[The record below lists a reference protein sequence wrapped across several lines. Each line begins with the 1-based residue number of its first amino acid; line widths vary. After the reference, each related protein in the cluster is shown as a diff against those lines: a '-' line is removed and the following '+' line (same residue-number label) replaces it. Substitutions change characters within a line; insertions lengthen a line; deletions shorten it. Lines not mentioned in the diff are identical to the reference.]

1 MSEPPSKRM
10 RMSVEEDDM
19 DDEEYEEVVSE
30 LAAEWRIRTNGYV
43 VWQQSTISMTKH
55 QRDEETG

>member
-1 MSEPPSKRM
+1 M